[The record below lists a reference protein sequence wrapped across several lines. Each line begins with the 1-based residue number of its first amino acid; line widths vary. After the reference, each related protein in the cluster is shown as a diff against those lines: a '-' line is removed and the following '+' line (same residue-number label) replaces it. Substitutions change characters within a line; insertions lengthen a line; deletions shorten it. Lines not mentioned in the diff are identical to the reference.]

1 MQNLKV
7 WLGAFRLR
15 TLPLSLSGIILGSA
29 IANSLGYW
37 NTPIF
42 ILSLFTTIF
51 LQILSNLA
59 NDLGDYLKGT
69 DNENRVGPM
78 RATQSGEISATQM
91 KKAVILFSILSAIS
105 AGLLIYISAR
115 EMSTTRIFIYIG
127 LGISAVLAA
136 LLYTLG
142 KKAYGYNGLGDLF
155 VFIFFGLVSVIGV
168 FGLYSPIF
176 FWQIL
181 PPAIG
186 VGLLSTAV
194 LNLNNLRD
202 WENDSQANKRTM
214 VVKMGF
220 EKARIYHSALILLA
234 CFAFMYT
241 ALWFGKN
248 GIWLIFVLLPLLFH
262 MKRVLEVKEPRLL
275 DPELKKVALNTFAI
289 SIIFGLLMNLNFDI
303 ARALVG
309 LFTA

>member
-105 AGLLIYISAR
+105 AGLLIYISAK
-115 EMSTTRIFIYIG
+115 EMSTTRILIYIG
-127 LGISAVLAA
+127 LGIAAVLAA

-289 SIIFGLLMNLNFDI
+289 SVIFGLLMNLNFDI